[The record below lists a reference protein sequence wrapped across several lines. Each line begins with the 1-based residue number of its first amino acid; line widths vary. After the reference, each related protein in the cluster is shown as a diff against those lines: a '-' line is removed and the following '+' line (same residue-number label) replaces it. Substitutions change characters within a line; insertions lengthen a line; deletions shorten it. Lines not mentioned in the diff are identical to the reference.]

1 MGVVLGYV
9 ATLGVYFCV
18 YNIFAFGLNIQF
30 GYAGILDFTVITF
43 MAMGGY
49 MAGVAALGPSQP
61 GSGIYYI
68 LGLSLP
74 WPVALLV
81 GAAAAGALGYLVGL
95 IALRRLRSDYLAIVT
110 LAAGSIVL
118 GIVSNSN
125 SLFDGSEG
133 LVGVPQPMNGVLKRT
148 PNAYTVFFLGL
159 CAVIMAICW
168 LVANRIYRSPLGRTM
183 RAIRE
188 DLDVA
193 EAYGKRTFR
202 IRMTAMVIG
211 CVIVGIGGVLTI
223 WFVTALAPAG
233 WGTSETFVVWAALI
247 VGGRGN
253 NLGAVVGSFLVAV
266 LFNEATRFIP
276 AISSLPNLI
285 PEVRNMSIGAL
296 VILTLWFR
304 PQGVVAE
311 RKARFFEVP
320 LRTGSL
326 EPVPMVPAPAT
337 GSGAAQ

>member
-1 MGVVLGYV
+1 MGVVLGYI
-9 ATLGVYFCV
+9 ATLGVYFCT
-18 YNIFAFGLNIQF
+18 YNIFALGLNIQF

-49 MAGVAALGPSQP
+49 MAGVASLGPSQP

-74 WPVALLV
+74 WPLALFI
-81 GAAAAGALGYLVGL
+81 GAAAAGALGYAVGL

-118 GIVSNSN
+118 GIVGNSN
-125 SLFDGSEG
+125 GLFDGFEG
-133 LVGVPQPMNGVLKRT
+133 LVGVPQPFAGVLNLS
-148 PNAYTVFFLGL
+148 PNSYTLFFLGM
-159 CAVIMAICW
+159 CAVIMVICW
-168 LVANRIYRSPLGRTM
+168 LVANRIYNSPLGRTM

-202 IRMTAMVIG
+202 VRMTAMVTG
-211 CVIVGIGGVLTI
+211 CVFVGIGGVLTI
-223 WFVTALAPAG
+223 WFITALAPAG

-266 LFNEATRFIP
+266 LFNEATRFLP
-276 AISSLPNLI
+276 AIPSFPSLI
-285 PEVRNMSIGAL
+285 PEIRNICIGAL

-304 PQGVVAE
+304 PQGVIGE

-320 LRTGSL
+320 LRTDSL
-326 EPVPMVPAPAT
+326 DLAPAPA
-337 GSGAAQ
+337 AASTN

>member
-1 MGVVLGYV
+1 MGVVIGYI

-43 MAMGGY
+43 MAVGGY
-49 MAGVAALGPSQP
+49 LAGVAALGPEQP
-61 GSGIYYI
+61 GTDIYYV

-74 WPVALLV
+74 WPVALLI
-81 GAAAAGALGYLVGL
+81 GAASAGAVGYLIGL

-110 LAAGSIVL
+110 LAAGSIIY
-118 GIVSNSN
+118 GIVGNDTK
-125 SLFDGSEG
+125 LFDGFEG
-133 LVGVPQPMNGVLKRT
+133 LVGVPQPLSGVFNLS
-148 PNAYTVFFLGL
+148 PNDYTLVFLAL
-159 CAVIMAICW
+159 CAVIMAVCW
-168 LVANRIYRSPLGRTM
+168 FFANRIYNSPLGRTM

-188 DLDVA
+188 DLEVA

-202 IRMTAMVIG
+202 VRMTAMVIG
-211 CVIVGIGGVLTI
+211 SVYVGIGGVLTI
-223 WFVTALAPAG
+223 WFVTSLAPAG
-233 WGTSETFVVWAALI
+233 WGTGETFVIWAALI

-266 LFNEATRFIP
+266 LFNEATRFLP

-285 PEVRNMSIGAL
+285 PEIRNICIGGL

-304 PQGVVAE
+304 PQGVIGE
-311 RKARFFEVP
+311 RKARFFAIPLQRGAVAGPAGAEVA
-320 LRTGSL
+320 
-326 EPVPMVPAPAT
+326 V
-337 GSGAAQ
+337 SGD

>member
-1 MGVVLGYV
+1 MGIVLGYI
-9 ATLGVYFCV
+9 ATLGVYFCI

-30 GYAGILDFTVITF
+30 GYTGILDFTVITF

-49 MAGVAALGPSQP
+49 MAGVASLGPAQP
-61 GSGIYYI
+61 GSDIYYI

-74 WPVALLV
+74 WPVALV
-81 GAAAAGALGYLVGL
+81 IGAAAAGTLGYVVGL

-118 GIVSNSN
+118 GIVGNSN
-125 SLFDGSEG
+125 GLFDGFEG
-133 LVGVPQPMNGVLKRT
+133 LVGVPQPMNGVLNLT

-193 EAYGKRTFR
+193 EAYGKHTFR
-202 IRMTAMVIG
+202 VRMTAMVTG
-211 CVIVGIGGVLTI
+211 CIFVGIGGVLTI
-223 WFVTALAPAG
+223 WFITALAPAG

-266 LFNEATRFIP
+266 LFNEATRFLPAIP
-276 AISSLPNLI
+276 AFPSLISEI
-285 PEVRNMSIGAL
+285 RNMCIGTL

-304 PQGVVAE
+304 PQGVVGE
-311 RKARFFEVP
+311 RKARFLEIP
-320 LRTGSL
+320 LRSASP
-326 EPVPMVPAPAT
+326 EQVPAT
-337 GSGAAQ
+337 AAVASRS